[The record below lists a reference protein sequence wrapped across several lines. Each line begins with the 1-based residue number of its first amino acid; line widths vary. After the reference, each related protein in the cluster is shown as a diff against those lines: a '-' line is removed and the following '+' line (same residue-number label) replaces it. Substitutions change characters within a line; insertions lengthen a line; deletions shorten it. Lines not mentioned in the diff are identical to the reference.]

1 MRKTMSILT
10 ALAMMLATG
19 GCNNGF
25 RSRQSDAEM
34 RASTPEGA
42 DATYLLDATVRGGE
56 TNEGPSAV
64 QSALVWSEKYAQA
77 AEKLV
82 RLQQVN
88 QALEGNNRKLLAQI
102 AKLQIDDQTS
112 KKELNEANA
121 MLIELREELTK
132 WKANVLGFREEIQT
146 AQQAQL
152 EALQK
157 VLKLLG
163 GELPEPTTRPAAAK
177 TEKTTQAPAS
187 GEAKETASAS
197 GK

>member
-10 ALAMMLATG
+10 ALAMMLAAG
-19 GCNNGF
+19 GCANGF
-25 RSRQSDAEM
+25 KSRQSDTEIG
-34 RASTPEGA
+34 ASTPEGG
-42 DATYLLDATVRGGE
+42 DATYLLDATVRGE

-88 QALEGNNRKLLAQI
+88 QALEENNRKLLARI

-132 WKANVLGFREEIQT
+132 WKANVLGFRQEIQT

-163 GELPEPTTRPAAAK
+163 GEVPEPTTRPAAAK

-197 GK
+197 DK